1 MPRARRRNLQ
11 FWNLPNAI
19 TVVRIAAIPL
29 ILVVLAEDTWARSWI
44 AGWIFIFAII
54 GDWLDGYLA
63 RRMNLQSTLG
73 AFLDPLADKLL
84 VGSVLIIMVPL
95 GRVEAWLVAL
105 LICRE
110 IAITSLRAVAASEGL
125 IIAASKWGKFKTAF
139 QGTAL
144 SLLILHYPLYGVSLQ
159 RVGYGLLLVATL
171 FAVWSAWSYFS
182 GFLDEL
188 DAGAPA

>member
-1 MPRARRRNLQ
+1 MPRRKRENLQ

-19 TVVRIAAIPL
+19 TVVRIAAIPV
-29 ILVVLAEDTWARSWI
+29 ILLVLAEDTWLRSWI

-63 RRMNLQSTLG
+63 RKMNLQSTLG
-73 AFLDPLADKLL
+73 AFLDPLADKLI
-84 VGSVLIIMVPL
+84 VCSVLIMLVTL
-95 GRVEAWLVAL
+95 GRVEAWLVVL

-110 IAITSLRAVAASEGL
+110 ISITSLRAVAASEGL
-125 IIAASKWGKFKTAF
+125 IIAASRWGKFKTAF

-144 SLLILHYPLYGVSLQ
+144 SLLCLHYPIWGVSLQ
-159 RVGYGLLLVATL
+159 RIGYGLLLVATL
-171 FAVWSAWSYFS
+171 FALGSGWAYFS

-188 DAGAPA
+188 DAEAVT